1 MSKVSSEKTHLIKDI
16 NLSSLGWE
24 LALPIFICTL
34 IGYLIDRQVASNHF
48 VVIGFILL
56 GIGIGYYNIYKYAEI
71 EMLRLKK
78 SRRDNGVERHS

>member
-1 MSKVSSEKTHLIKDI
+1 MSKRSSEKTHLIKDI

-34 IGYLIDRQVASNHF
+34 IGYLVDRHIVNNHF
-48 VVIGFILL
+48 VVIGSILL

-78 SRRDNGVERHS
+78 TRKDKASEGQT